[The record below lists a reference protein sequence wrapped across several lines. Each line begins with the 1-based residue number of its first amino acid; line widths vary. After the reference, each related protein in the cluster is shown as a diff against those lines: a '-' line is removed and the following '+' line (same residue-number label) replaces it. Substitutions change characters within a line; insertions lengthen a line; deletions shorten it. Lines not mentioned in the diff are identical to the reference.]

1 MYILKGFHKLHER
14 GKKTHAHRKKIQVV
28 HKYYC
33 DQIQINRKT
42 SNVVIV
48 NLPHIFKLTWICIV
62 LI

>member
-33 DQIQINRKT
+33 DQIQTKSVKST
-42 SNVVIV
+42 QKQAMS
-48 NLPHIFKLTWICIV
+48 L
-62 LI
+62 